1 MKAEKYADAC
11 AIKGNPPKTK
21 NWHGWIDK
29 MPPPPD
35 ALHVR
40 GEVEVSNPG
49 VEVFL
54 LKKQPQGINPAIILL
69 DLFLF
74 QRPGLWPALVVNKPA
89 VYEEVGPSLSYQ
101 TAEIL
106 YQNQGIASVPIE
118 IIQ

>member
-1 MKAEKYADAC
+1 
-11 AIKGNPPKTK
+11 
-21 NWHGWIDK
+21 

-54 LKKQPQGINPAIILL
+54 VKAEPQGINPAIILL

-74 QRPGLWPALVVNKPA
+74 QRPGLWPDLVVNKTA
-89 VYEEVGPSLSYQ
+89 VYTEVGNNLAYT

-106 YQNQGIASVPIE
+106 YQGQGIASVPIE